1 MLRTHVCHGTKP
13 LARRAPRGSRRS
25 EELQELLT
33 NKSSQ
38 RWDLIDP
45 KKRDAWLLRTLS
57 KLESE
62 DALEAVKAGPPTPA
76 TV

>member
-1 MLRTHVCHGTKP
+1 MVTSTSGM
-13 LARRAPRGSRRS
+13 RS
-25 EELQELLT
+25 EELQELL

-57 KLESE
+57 KLEGE

>member
-1 MLRTHVCHGTKP
+1 MSHQLTQLAVSENMVTSTSGT
-13 LARRAPRGSRRS
+13 RS